1 MCLTYIS
8 EANWKQKGSV
18 SKVALLIYK
27 NMNLV
32 AHNLLGFETWEENIL
47 ILDLILHGNH
57 PASVRTFP
65 EVRHSLARK
74 KQNTACSLSVK
85 MKKHTV
91 HFILTSSWT
100 WYQNGRKLQCISYFS
115 SVRNYN
121 TFNKISLL
129 MWNDVQI
136 SPNTNSLYTHSI

>member
-1 MCLTYIS
+1 MKLT
-8 EANWKQKGSV
+8 ENKKGRKICICSV

-32 AHNLLGFETWEENIL
+32 AHNLLGFETSEENVL
-47 ILDLILHGNH
+47 MLDLILHSNH

-91 HFILTSSWT
+91 HFILTSS
-100 WYQNGRKLQCISYFS
+100 
-115 SVRNYN
+115 
-121 TFNKISLL
+121 
-129 MWNDVQI
+129 
-136 SPNTNSLYTHSI
+136 